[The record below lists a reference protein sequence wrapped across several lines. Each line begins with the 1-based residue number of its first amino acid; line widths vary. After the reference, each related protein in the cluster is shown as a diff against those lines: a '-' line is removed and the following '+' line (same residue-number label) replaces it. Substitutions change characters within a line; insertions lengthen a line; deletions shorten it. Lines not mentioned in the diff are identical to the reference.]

1 MKPPPLTKDEL
12 LEIRAGHRR
21 NRDVWRLLHDVSRL
35 RGLVLHMRQYF
46 ELMDAQYQ
54 NADRIGQS
62 LRERINAEPCIAEDD
77 VDRAELREELRKV
90 RGK

>member
-1 MKPPPLTKDEL
+1 MKPPPLTKLEL

-35 RGLVLHMRQYF
+35 RGLVLSMRHYF
-46 ELMDAQYQ
+46 ELAESRYQ
-54 NADRIGQS
+54 HADRVKAALI
-62 LRERINAEPCIAEDD
+62 ERIEAEACIHEDNI
-77 VDRAELREELRKV
+77 DREYLREEMRKV